1 MATTE
6 KKFTWIINK
15 QLQKLGQFFQ
25 DAFLDIAL
33 LILFKNCYLAIDMQL
48 KTVVTLCSQ
57 CNLTKNSQYHN
68 VIG

>member
-1 MATTE
+1 MDH
-6 KKFTWIINK
+6 K
-15 QLQKLGQFFQ
+15 QLEKLGQFFQ

-57 CNLTKNSQYHN
+57 CNLTKK
-68 VIG
+68 